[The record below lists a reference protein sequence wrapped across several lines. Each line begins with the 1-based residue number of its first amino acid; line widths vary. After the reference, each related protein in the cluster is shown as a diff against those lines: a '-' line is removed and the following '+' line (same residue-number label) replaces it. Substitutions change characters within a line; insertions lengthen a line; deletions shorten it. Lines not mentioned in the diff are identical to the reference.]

1 MSLLLAAL
9 LSTPPAQH
17 LHQQHVCMAN
27 AVWHEARGE
36 PLKGRRAVVDVVLN
50 RVKAEKAGICSV
62 VFRRGQF
69 TWAKPLWGKA
79 PRMSSKPP
87 HFIGFS
93 HEPGEQQVLPPQ
105 FMRLT
110 LPKAMLYTTTLLHK
124 PVLTDSSYVFFS
136 RGYQYG
142 SGCVRIGEH
151 LFCKGEL

>member
-1 MSLLLAAL
+1 MISVILTAL
-9 LSTPPAQH
+9 LSTTPVQQ
-17 LHQQHVCMAN
+17 LHKQHVCMAN
-27 AVWHEARGE
+27 AVWYEARGE

-50 RVKAEKAGICSV
+50 RTKAEKKGICSV

-69 TWAKPLWGKA
+69 TWAKPMWGVPFKG
-79 PRMSSKPP
+79 KPSLK
-87 HFIGFS
+87 GK
-93 HEPGEQQVLPPQ
+93 PPQ

-110 LPKAMLYTTTLLHK
+110 KEKVMLYTTTLLHK
-124 PVLTDSSYVFFS
+124 PVLTDSGYVYFS

>member
-1 MSLLLAAL
+1 MSFLLAAL
-9 LSTPPAQH
+9 LSTAPAQQ

-62 VFRRGQF
+62 IFRRGQF
-69 TWAKPLWGKA
+69 TLAKPLWGKA
-79 PRMSSKPP
+79 PKMRGKPP
-87 HFIGFS
+87 HF
-93 HEPGEQQVLPPQ
+93 
-105 FMRLT
+105 MRLT
-110 LPKAMLYTTTLLHK
+110 KEKAVLYTTTLLHK
-124 PVLTDSSYVFFS
+124 PVLTDSRYVFFS

-151 LFCKGEL
+151 LFCKGKL

>member
-9 LSTPPAQH
+9 LSTTPVQQ

-36 PLKGRRAVVDVVLN
+36 SLKGRRAVVDVVLN
-50 RVKAEKAGICSV
+50 RVRAEKKGICSV

-69 TWAKPLWGKA
+69 TWARPMWGKTT
-79 PRMSSKPP
+79 
-87 HFIGFS
+87 
-93 HEPGEQQVLPPQ
+93 QPPQ

-110 LPKAMLYTTTLLHK
+110 FPKAVLYTTTLMHK
-124 PVLTDSSYVFFS
+124 PVLKDKGYVFFS

-142 SGCVRIGEH
+142 TGCVRIGEH

>member
-9 LSTPPAQH
+9 LSTAPVQQ

-36 PLKGRRAVVDVVLN
+36 SLKGRRAVVDVVLN
-50 RVKAEKAGICSV
+50 RTKAEKAGICSV

-79 PRMSSKPP
+79 PNMNNK
-87 HFIGFS
+87 
-93 HEPGEQQVLPPQ
+93 PPQ

-110 LPKAMLYTTTLLHK
+110 KEKAVLYTTTLLHK
-124 PVLTDSSYVFFS
+124 PVLKDSRYVFFS